1 VSQQLPNPTAET
13 PLLAWLLEA
22 LRPMSRTGIK
32 ELLRDGRVA
41 VNGTPTTRF
50 DHPLRPGDRVTLLD
64 RTARR
69 APDLPIL
76 FEDDNLIAVDKP
88 PGLLTVATAAEKTDT
103 AFVRLKTILEGR
115 RAGRPYVVHR
125 LDRETSGLLLFA
137 RTPQARDALL
147 AAWDGVAK
155 TYLAV
160 VEGAPKAADGV
171 IENHLVEGSDLKV
184 RACGPDRPGAKRAVT
199 HYRVLAE
206 HSGLSL
212 LEVGLETGRKHQI
225 RVHLAG
231 LGCPVAGDALYGAK
245 TDPAGRLC
253 LHAWRLALDHP
264 VSGRRIALEA
274 PPPERLRKLV
284 PAPTGRPS
292 PATPPPVRR
301 RRDAP

>member
-1 VSQQLPNPTAET
+1 MSRNLPNPTAEA

-50 DHPLRPGDRVTLLD
+50 DHPLRPGDCVALLD
-64 RTARR
+64 RAARR

-76 FEDDNLIAVDKP
+76 FEDDDLIAVDKP

-103 AFVRLKTILEGR
+103 TFVRLKTILEGR

-137 RTPQARDALL
+137 RTPQARDALE
-147 AAWDGVAK
+147 AAWDRVEK
-155 TYLAV
+155 TYLAIVEGTPGAAAGV
-160 VEGAPKAADGV
+160 VE
-171 IENHLVEGSDLKV
+171 NYLVEGNDLKV

-199 HYRVLAE
+199 RYRVVAE
-206 HSGLSL
+206 HGGLAL

-231 LGCPVAGDALYGAK
+231 LGCPVAGDAVYGAK
-245 TDPAGRLC
+245 LDPIGRLC
-253 LHAWRLALDHP
+253 LHAWRLAFDHP
-264 VSGRRIALEA
+264 VAGRRIALEA
-274 PPPERLRKLV
+274 PLPERLRKLA

-301 RRDAP
+301 RRGP